1 MYSLMMNSIRASPT
15 PSLGR
20 NDVLKAR
27 SGFPRLIM
35 ICVRGRATSPTSVR
49 STWKPTAPL
58 YTRPESPSAHDTVT
72 TAPSGTRVVASPVPT
87 TAGIPS
93 SRAMIDAWQVRP
105 PRLVTIAAAVFMT
118 GSQSGVVVSATS
130 TWPGLNSARCVRFS
144 IRFTAPEAIRSPTER
159 PSASISPRPS
169 STYVSSAVT
178 LCCEATVSGRA
189 WTM

>member
-27 SGFPRLIM
+27 SGLPRLIM
-35 ICVRGRATSPTSVR
+35 IWVCGRATSATSVR
-49 STWKPTAPL
+49 STWKPTSPR

-72 TAPSGTRVVASPVPT
+72 TAPSGTLVVASPVPT
-87 TAGIPS
+87 TAGMPS

-130 TWPGLNSARCVRFS
+130 TSPGLKSARCVRFS
-144 IRFTAPEAIRSPTER
+144 IRLTAPEAILSPTDR
-159 PSASISPRPS
+159 PSARISPRPS
-169 STYVSSAVT
+169 ST
-178 LCCEATVSGRA
+178 
-189 WTM
+189 